1 MLYVGTVDVVFHFH
15 AKEAAAARWVG
26 KQIEAIARTDER
38 RDAGQLSETLL
49 IGLTNIKGGH
59 LHQVLQQWH
68 LGFGIFIEFI
78 HVQQSHFRQ
87 EPFGLSLRYSS
98 ASAHQALA
106 SDKRC
111 SSGAPAPG

>member
-87 EPFGLSLRYSS
+87 EPFGLSLRGKFQIVGIV
-98 ASAHQALA
+98 AHQHI
-106 SDKRC
+106 RH
-111 SSGAPAPG
+111 